1 MTPPPPVDPAGA
13 AADDLAQVRRQ
24 LVSPSV
30 EAGFDYWA
38 SLLNGRRFPAR
49 REIDPTAIPRQLL
62 KISLI
67 DVSHDPLDFRIRLV
81 GQHVRDRMGAMA
93 GKRVVET
100 VRPDQ
105 GLQNLLDR
113 YSRCVQEAR
122 PIRSLFRFRSLIPP
136 HDETWVEA
144 VSCPLSGEVPD
155 RVDHIVT
162 FAADGDFPTPGPGQE
177 VP

>member
-1 MTPPPPVDPAGA
+1 MTPPTDSRAEALA
-13 AADDLAQVRRQ
+13 AVRRQ

-30 EAGFDYWA
+30 AAGFDYWA
-38 SLLNGRRFPAR
+38 SLLNGRRFPSR

-67 DVSHDPLDFRIRLV
+67 DVSYDPMDFRIRLV

-113 YSRCVQEAR
+113 YTRCALEAR

-162 FAADGDFPTPGPGQE
+162 FAADSDFPTPAPGQE
-177 VP
+177 LP

>member
-1 MTPPPPVDPAGA
+1 MTPRPDSHAG
-13 AADDLAQVRRQ
+13 DLAGLRRE

-30 EAGFDYWA
+30 EAGFDYWV
-38 SLLNGRRFPAR
+38 SLLNDRRFPSR

-67 DVSHDPLDFRIRLV
+67 DVNHDPLDFRIRLV

-113 YSRCVQEAR
+113 YTRCVLEAR
-122 PIRSLFRFRSLIPP
+122 PIRSLFRFRSLLPP
-136 HDETWVEA
+136 QAETWVEA
-144 VSCPLSGEVPD
+144 VSCPLSGDVPD

-162 FAADGDFPTPGPGQE
+162 FAADGDFPAPESEQA

>member
-1 MTPPPPVDPAGA
+1 MAPPPDSHAG
-13 AADDLAQVRRQ
+13 DLVALRQ
-24 LVSPSV
+24 ELRSPSV
-30 EAGFDYWA
+30 ATGFDYWA
-38 SLLNGRRFPAR
+38 SLLDGRRLPSR

-93 GKRVVET
+93 GKRVAET
-100 VRPDQ
+100 IRPDQ
-105 GLQNLLDR
+105 GLQNLLNR
-113 YSRCVQEAR
+113 YTRCAEEAR
-122 PIRSLFRFRSLIPP
+122 PVRSLFRFRSLIPP
-136 HDETWVEA
+136 HDEIWVEA

-162 FAADGDFPTPGPGQE
+162 FAADGDFPTPALDQE

>member
-1 MTPPPPVDPAGA
+1 VAVTPPA
-13 AADDLAQVRRQ
+13 AADADDLAQVRRQ
-24 LVSPSV
+24 FLSPSV

-38 SLLNGRRFPAR
+38 SLLIGRRYPSR

-81 GQHVRDRMGAMA
+81 GQHVRDRMGAVA
-93 GKRVVET
+93 GKRVAET

-105 GLQNLLDR
+105 GLQNVLNR
-113 YSRCVQEAR
+113 YTRCVDEAR
-122 PIRSLFRFRSLIPP
+122 PVRSLFRFRSLIPP
-136 HDETWVEA
+136 HDEIWVEA
-144 VSCPLSGEVPD
+144 VSCPLAGEVPD

-162 FAADGDFPTPGPGQE
+162 FAADGDFPTPAVEQE

>member
-1 MTPPPPVDPAGA
+1 MSGA
-13 AADDLAQVRRQ
+13 PGDAHAAKLADLRQ
-24 LVSPSV
+24 QLLSPSV
-30 EAGFDYWA
+30 AAGFDYWA
-38 SLLNGRRFPAR
+38 SLLQGRRYPTR

-67 DVSHDPLDFRIRLV
+67 DVTYDPIDFRIRLV

-93 GKRVVET
+93 GKRVAET
-100 VRPDQ
+100 VKPEQ

-113 YSRCVQEAR
+113 YMRCAVDAFPVR
-122 PIRSLFRFRSLIPP
+122 ALFRFRSLIPP
-136 HDETWVEA
+136 HEETWVEA
-144 VSCPLSGEVPD
+144 ISCPLSGEAPD

-162 FAADGDFPTPGPGQE
+162 FAADSDFPTPRPEQE

>member
-1 MTPPPPVDPAGA
+1 MTPPP
-13 AADDLAQVRRQ
+13 AADAGDLAQVRRQ

-30 EAGFDYWA
+30 EAGFDYWT
-38 SLLNGRRFPAR
+38 SLLDVRRFPSR

-162 FAADGDFPTPGPGQE
+162 FAADGDFPTPAVEQE